1 MREAEV
7 AQADRTAP
15 AAIGHGDDEV
25 VQDKSR
31 ELQEALQKTFI
42 AAASHD
48 TKYIRNIEKYRK
60 RVSEMNL
67 ISKQELAKKN

>member
-25 VQDKSR
+25 V
-31 ELQEALQKTFI
+31 
-42 AAASHD
+42 
-48 TKYIRNIEKYRK
+48 
-60 RVSEMNL
+60 
-67 ISKQELAKKN
+67 